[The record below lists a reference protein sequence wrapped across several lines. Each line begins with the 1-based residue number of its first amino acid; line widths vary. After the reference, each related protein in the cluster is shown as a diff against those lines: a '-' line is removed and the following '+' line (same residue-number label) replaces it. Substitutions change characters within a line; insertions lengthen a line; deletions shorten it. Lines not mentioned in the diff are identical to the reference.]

1 MIIVNKYIGLKKKIV
16 WSSVYI
22 IYASTYW
29 LLKKLLKDSS
39 LNETTACV
47 SAKMLGIK
55 KRIYYILSKFWDED
69 LMHAFL
75 GGKVLVNNNF
85 SLCFP

>member
-55 KRIYYILSKFWDED
+55 KKNLLHFEQV
-69 LMHAFL
+69 L
-75 GGKVLVNNNF
+75 GWGSYACIFRRKSF
-85 SLCFP
+85 SE